1 MPLED
6 LLPEPPAGAGRIG
19 LLSSDEFLDRAQPF
33 DTELLDGANVSRI
46 GVVLC
51 ADHASAPQSY
61 GFAVK
66 HFRAYGCE
74 VLDVKASCSLEPLPD
89 VDLLYLAGGN
99 PRELLECIRGRGGWW
114 DEVLARWRAGM
125 HLAGSSA
132 GAMVLCTRALGT
144 CACVDPTHEWGDGLG
159 PVEGVG
165 LAVHADRRDPAWLA
179 ELPVRAPVPVIALDE
194 GTGVLLAHGRRPT
207 IVGEGRVWQLGV

>member
-1 MPLED
+1 MPFEHLFAP
-6 LLPEPPAGAGRIG
+6 LPAGAGRIG
-19 LLSSDEFLDRAQPF
+19 LLSSDEFMDRAQPF
-33 DTELLDGANVSRI
+33 DTELLDGANVARI

-51 ADHASAPQSY
+51 ADHASAPQSH

-66 HFRAYGCE
+66 HFREYGCE
-74 VLDVKASCSLEPLPD
+74 VLDVRASCALDPLPE

-99 PRELLECIRGRGGWW
+99 PRELIDCIRGRDGWW

-144 CACVDPTHEWGDGLG
+144 CACVDPTHQWGDGLG
-159 PVEGVG
+159 PIDGVG
-165 LAVHADRRDPAWLA
+165 LAVHADRRDPTWLA
-179 ELPVRAPVPVIALDE
+179 ELPLHAPVPVVALDE
-194 GTGVLLAHGRRPT
+194 GTGLILEHGLAPRV
-207 IVGEGRVWQLGV
+207 VGEGRVRELG

>member
-1 MPLED
+1 MPLERVFPT
-6 LLPEPPAGAGRIG
+6 LPEGAGRIG
-19 LLSSDEFLDRAQPF
+19 LLSSDEFLDRANPF
-33 DTELLDGANVSRI
+33 DTELLDGADVARI

-66 HFRAYGCE
+66 HFREYGCE
-74 VLDVKASCSLEPLPD
+74 VLDVRASCAPD
-89 VDLLYLAGGN
+89 PIPDIDLLYLAGGN
-99 PRELLECIRGRGGWW
+99 ARELLTCIQARAGWW

-132 GAMVLCTRALGT
+132 GAMVLCERALGT

-159 PVEGVG
+159 PLRNVA
-165 LAVHADRRDPAWLA
+165 LAVHADRRDPRWLA
-179 ELPVRAPVPVIALDE
+179 ELPTRAPVPVVALDE
-194 GTGVLLAHGRRPT
+194 GTGVILRPDAAPQV
-207 IVGEGRVWQLGV
+207 VGEGRVWLLEA